1 MSEQMTIEQQSTDS
15 TNGAR
20 IAVILAVIFF
30 GLYIANVLIGKATI
44 VYGWKIFHFGNV
56 GEFLIMLAASIAF
69 IAAALIRETAAK
81 SNPEPDKN

>member
-1 MSEQMTIEQQSTDS
+1 MSVQMTIEQQNTDS

-20 IAVILAVIFF
+20 IAIILAIIFF
-30 GLYIANVLIGKATI
+30 GLYIANVLMGKATI

-69 IAAALIRETAAK
+69 IVAAITRESALK
-81 SNPEPDKN
+81 SNPKSD

>member
-1 MSEQMTIEQQSTDS
+1 MSVQMTIEQQNTDS

-20 IAVILAVIFF
+20 IAIILATIFF

-69 IAAALIRETAAK
+69 IVAAITRESALK
-81 SNPEPDKN
+81 SNPKSD

>member
-1 MSEQMTIEQQSTDS
+1 MTIEQHNTDS
-15 TNGAR
+15 TKGAR
-20 IAVILAVIFF
+20 VAITLAVVFF

-69 IAAALIRETAAK
+69 IAAALIREAAAK
-81 SNPEPDKN
+81 SPPEPDKN